1 MASTCSSAR
10 PVDADSA
17 AELVLRARNLYMHQ
31 DVAGALHAIAPVVQH
46 APTSPAHRD
55 AWRIYFA
62 CRARSGHVVTVA
74 EFRKARD
81 ESLLPLLLL
90 GRTPDDQC
98 ALLADLI
105 PELTDVRVKHEAMD
119 VWWNLVQ
126 STAKSPDDVH
136 RILGQVDWLDDD
148 DKALRLKSLPTSP
161 STSSSTATGTGA
173 GAPPSPRAPS
183 ATHSPVPTSS
193 AAGPVRRRPHAVEV
207 AFDNMLRHLR
217 DTMASLNANV
227 RAALAKY
234 LPAWMDPAVATSLL
248 GLLAVFVTV
257 RWLVQRSRAA
267 GGQPVVAFEAV
278 LAVLARVRAF
288 VTQYMTFV

>member
-1 MASTCSSAR
+1 MDSTSSSVS
-10 PVDADSA
+10 PVDADTAS
-17 AELVLRARNLYMHQ
+17 ELVLRARNLYMHQ
-31 DVAGALHAIAPVVQH
+31 DVAGALRAIVPVVQH

-62 CRARSGHVVTVA
+62 CRARSGHVVTVS
-74 EFRKARD
+74 EYRKARD

-90 GRTPDDQC
+90 GRSPDDQC

-126 STAKSPDDVH
+126 STAKSPDDVR
-136 RILGQVDWLDDD
+136 RILDQVDWLDDD
-148 DKALRLKSLPTSP
+148 DKALRLKSLPTPP
-161 STSSSTATGTGA
+161 STSSTAPGA
-173 GAPPSPRAPS
+173 AAPSSPRAPS
-183 ATHSPVPTSS
+183 ATRLPVPASS
-193 AAGPVRRRPHAVEV
+193 VGPVRRRPHAVEV

-217 DTMASLNANV
+217 DTMANLNANV

-234 LPAWMDPAVATSLL
+234 LPSWMDPAVATSLL

-278 LAVLARVRAF
+278 LAVLGRVRAF
-288 VTQYMTFV
+288 VTQYMTVV